1 MTREAS
7 RSPRESQSPHPF
19 DSHAARPRAPGA
31 KLMPQKP
38 KRPPPRAL
46 RKSHLSPGRRWLV
59 EAMQRIGFGEIQC
72 LVVAGREPLL
82 NPLPRLYRNHRL
94 TGPNHRRRETEL
106 GDFVL
111 KQRVIDLFEE
121 LDRLGDGVIAVL
133 EVRDGLPYEMI
144 LEERPRA

>member
-59 EAMQRIGFGEIQC
+59 ESMQQIGFGRIEC
-72 LVVAGREPLL
+72 VAFVGGEPLL

-133 EVRDGLPYEMI
+133 EVRDGLPYEMT
-144 LEERPRA
+144 LEERPGA